1 MSRPLPWG
9 ELNSIADTDPA
20 LLNYITSY
28 FRQRAALRRLGLPYP
43 SLQEDEEARDLPARG
58 AQTTQQ
64 PAKMTSTTSTATP
77 VKHSFEARVAAVRSP
92 KSDINAVILDYLT
105 LEGYPMAAAN
115 FAKEANI
122 PAQQDDASILA
133 RQEIQNHI
141 HKGSIKA
148 AIEGLNDLDPEILSK
163 NPPLHFALLRLQ
175 LVELIRSSNGED
187 IADAVT
193 FAQEQLGPRA
203 PASKEFT
210 EDLELTMSLLFF
222 SRDNIPPRVR
232 RLLHPDLRREVADSV
247 NKAILDQQSQRRVT
261 AIRELTKLRAW
272 AENTARVRKIE
283 LPSRLDLGLGCDDG
297 DMADDRQHENGH
309 EPMVTT

>member
-43 SLQEDEEARDLPARG
+43 SLQEGEEVPDLPARG
-58 AQTTQQ
+58 ARSTQQ
-64 PAKMTSTTSTATP
+64 PTKMTSTTSTATP
-77 VKHSFEARVAAVRSP
+77 VKHSFDARVAAVRFP

-122 PAQQDDASILA
+122 PAQQDDASIMA
-133 RQEIQNHI
+133 RHEIQNHI

-148 AIEGLNDLDPEILSK
+148 AIEGLNDLDPE
-163 NPPLHFALLRLQ
+163 
-175 LVELIRSSNGED
+175 
-187 IADAVT
+187 
-193 FAQEQLGPRA
+193 EQLGPRA

-222 SRDNIPPRVR
+222 SRDNVPPGVR

-247 NKAILDQQSQRRVT
+247 NKAILAQQSQRCMT
-261 AIRELTKLRAW
+261 AISELLKLRAW
-272 AENTARVRKIE
+272 TENTARLRKIE
-283 LPSRLDLGLGCDDG
+283 LPSRLDLGLNCDDG
-297 DMADDRQHENGH
+297 DMADDRLHENGH